1 MRSDAVPS
9 IRPTVRY
16 RPGVARP
23 ARIRPVSD
31 ITADKARFTVVG
43 DWPDPVPVMDGEAA
57 VIETYLSRFVDELL
71 ARSESAPTGKPHT
84 LQSTI
89 TCSGE

>member
-1 MRSDAVPS
+1 MRSDPVPS

-23 ARIRPVSD
+23 APRRPVSD
-31 ITADKARFTVVG
+31 ITADKARFTVVS

-57 VIETYLSRFVDELL
+57 VIETYLSSLVDELL
-71 ARSESAPTGKPHT
+71 ARCPSAPTGKTHT
-84 LQSTI
+84 LQSTL
-89 TCSGE
+89 TRSGE